1 VPNQIKKG
9 KKLVGWYE
17 WESNINE
24 LKKEADRRGITL
36 SELMKEL
43 TQSLIE
49 QTGGEHKEHE

>member
-1 VPNQIKKG
+1 MPGQIKKG
-9 KKLVGWYE
+9 KRLIGFYE

-24 LKKEADRRGITL
+24 LKKEANRRGISL

-49 QTGGEHKEHE
+49 KTGGEHKEHE